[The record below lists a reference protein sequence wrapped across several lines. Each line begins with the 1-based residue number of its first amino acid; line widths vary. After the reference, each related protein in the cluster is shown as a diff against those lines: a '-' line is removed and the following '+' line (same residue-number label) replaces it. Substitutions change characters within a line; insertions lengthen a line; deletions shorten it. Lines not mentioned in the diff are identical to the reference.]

1 AEKYQVKGLL
11 IYNDGTSPDGFN
23 PMQGLVNGV
32 DNASV
37 IVGINVSDANGIGN
51 ICADTQTGDKTKT
64 VVVGAHSDGVPAG
77 SGINDNGSGTVGILV
92 LALNIARLFQ
102 TSSLQYSTYQ
112 YRIRFCW
119 WGAEELGLIGARY
132 HVEQALLPS
141 TNIVGERLQDYLVNL
156 NYDMLAGPN
165 YRFGIH
171 DSSTVPLTTPETA
184 LNGTRRITDLFRQWF
199 NKQKLPW
206 SNSSLGG
213 GSDYVPFLAA
223 GIAVGGVNTGA
234 GGIKSANE
242 RDQYATVLGT
252 GNGGIAN
259 AAYDPCYHQQCD
271 RIRNINPF
279 AYEKV
284 VKSAAHA
291 IEYLGRLNDL
301 EKWLYPQGRPKNFE
315 LVNRYQLFN
324 IHNDLDLNWA

>member
-1 AEKYQVKGLL
+1 MTNPLESLVERTNNFLLGLWVNKHISQKAHEQGTPLRPIMSSLKSPTIAISKWLDGLLRPLFNRLGSDITIANGAQLIKQVEKWSAKYLTPATSFITMDVTDLYTMIPQEGRITAIRRLIETSVVTIPNLGCQDTDWTNGVVVNSVALVKRGLL

-165 YRFGIH
+165 YR
-171 DSSTVPLTTPETA
+171 
-184 LNGTRRITDLFRQWF
+184 
-199 NKQKLPW
+199 
-206 SNSSLGG
+206 
-213 GSDYVPFLAA
+213 
-223 GIAVGGVNTGA
+223 
-234 GGIKSANE
+234 
-242 RDQYATVLGT
+242 
-252 GNGGIAN
+252 
-259 AAYDPCYHQQCD
+259 
-271 RIRNINPF
+271 
-279 AYEKV
+279 
-284 VKSAAHA
+284 
-291 IEYLGRLNDL
+291 
-301 EKWLYPQGRPKNFE
+301 
-315 LVNRYQLFN
+315 
-324 IHNDLDLNWA
+324 